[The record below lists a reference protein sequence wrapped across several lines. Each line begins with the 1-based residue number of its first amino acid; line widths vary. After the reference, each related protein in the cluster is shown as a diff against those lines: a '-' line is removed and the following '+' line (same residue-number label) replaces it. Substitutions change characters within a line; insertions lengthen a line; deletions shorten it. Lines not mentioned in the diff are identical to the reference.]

1 MKMKLKD
8 LTDIIYST
16 RNNITFVTIYSRN
29 EGKDILSDSTIEY
42 AIEEYGE
49 REVKRIYPE
58 DNTLIIIID

>member
-1 MKMKLKD
+1 MKKLKD
-8 LTDIIYST
+8 YADVLYST
-16 RNNITFVTIYSRN
+16 RNFVIFAVVYDTATR
-29 EGKDILSDSTIEY
+29 KDILSGCTIEC

>member
-1 MKMKLKD
+1 MKKLKD
-8 LTDIIYST
+8 YADVIYST

-58 DNTLIIIID
+58 ENTLIIIID